1 MGSRVRMQSM
11 IRKKSQVLVETKMYA
26 TCQVHD
32 VLDSIEGR
40 MNEYVIAVRKP
51 KYELLLESK
60 VEVHRQ
66 QMNYADG
73 DVFTGIKDVWVAE
86 KSRVQPAA

>member
-1 MGSRVRMQSM
+1 MQSV
-11 IRKKSQVLVETKMYA
+11 IRKKSQVLVETKMHVS
-26 TCQVHD
+26 CQVHD

-60 VEVHRQ
+60 VEV
-66 QMNYADG
+66 
-73 DVFTGIKDVWVAE
+73 
-86 KSRVQPAA
+86 